1 MKSMT
6 VGVGFTVALL
16 GAAGAWAEGDDVA
29 GGLALYNKECAV
41 CHGVMTHDKTGLR
54 LPVGRPHAVQVAMT
68 TSGATT
74 ADVRSPLSSDLLD
87 AGAVRDLSPHRP
99 VMRDHLAVVPIYGPP
114 LQNVIG
120 RTAATFKGYTYSKSF
135 TEKMTGVVWDE
146 AKVDKWL
153 TSSQTMVPGSYMF
166 YSMKKSEDRR
176 KIIEYLKTQTE

>member
-6 VGVGFTVALL
+6 LGVGLAMAIFGT
-16 GAAGAWAEGDDVA
+16 AGAWAEGNDLA
-29 GGLALYNKECAV
+29 EGLALYNKECAV
-41 CHGVMTHDKTGLR
+41 CHGVMTHDKTGFLS
-54 LPVGRPHAVQVAMT
+54 PAGRPRAVQVAMT

-74 ADVRSPLSSDLLD
+74 ADVRSPISSDLLD
-87 AGAVRDLSPHRP
+87 AGAVRDFPPQRP
-99 VMRDHLAVVPIYGPP
+99 VMRDDLAVVPIYGPP

-166 YSMKKSEDRR
+166 YSMKKSEERR